1 MPIGKRVTRPQHLRG
16 EDSQPSLSL
25 GRSRRSLRS
34 PLRHRRLSR
43 RRRADRRRLRW
54 ARTAQRDG
62 LGVSSVFTEV
72 AMRRKSSKRVPGR
85 IGVVGVVASAGGIG
99 AITAILR
106 DLPGEFPA
114 PVVVF
119 QHLSPAPVVSQTESQ
134 ERRDCQRPGPW
145 TVTESFPGRSR
156 SARRPCAWRSCPT
169 GPSPYAQAVD
179 GFKIGPESLACGLA
193 VHRGQAVLTTGARS

>member
-1 MPIGKRVTRPQHLRG
+1 
-16 EDSQPSLSL
+16 
-25 GRSRRSLRS
+25 
-34 PLRHRRLSR
+34 
-43 RRRADRRRLRW
+43 
-54 ARTAQRDG
+54 
-62 LGVSSVFTEV
+62 
-72 AMRRKSSKRVPGR
+72 MRRKSSKRVPGR

-106 DLPGEFPA
+106 DLPGDFPA